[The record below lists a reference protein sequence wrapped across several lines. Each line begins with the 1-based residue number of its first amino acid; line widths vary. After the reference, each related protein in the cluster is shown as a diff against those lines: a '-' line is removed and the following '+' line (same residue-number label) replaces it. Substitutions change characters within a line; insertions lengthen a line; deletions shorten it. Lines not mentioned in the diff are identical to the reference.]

1 MSTKQPPT
9 RVIAFACSKGG
20 VGKSTLAIT
29 LAVRAS
35 AESKRVAV
43 VDIDPQESALSWGD
57 RRKQEPPKVID
68 AEQGVSTEISRLRRE
83 NWTWVFIDTP
93 PSRLELIEP
102 GIAVTD
108 LVLIPC
114 RPSALDIDQV
124 DIAVQLAEKHGKP
137 YAFILNHA
145 PSNTLSRNACVGL
158 SSAMVLT
165 PLLEG

>member
-57 RRKQEPPKVID
+57 RRKQEHSAVD
-68 AEQGVSTEISRLRRE
+68 AECLSMRITPVKAKACSCSNSPMLHWSR
-83 NWTWVFIDTP
+83 F
-93 PSRLELIEP
+93 
-102 GIAVTD
+102 
-108 LVLIPC
+108 
-114 RPSALDIDQV
+114 SASIG
-124 DIAVQLAEKHGKP
+124 ASEFG
-137 YAFILNHA
+137 
-145 PSNTLSRNACVGL
+145 
-158 SSAMVLT
+158 
-165 PLLEG
+165 